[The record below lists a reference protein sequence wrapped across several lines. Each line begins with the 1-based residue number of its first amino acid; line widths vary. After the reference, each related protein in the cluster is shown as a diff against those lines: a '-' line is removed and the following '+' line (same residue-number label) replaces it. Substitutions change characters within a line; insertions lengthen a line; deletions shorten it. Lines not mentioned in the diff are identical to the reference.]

1 MWTVVQKYRGWVYI
15 VYIPC
20 PAVVWI
26 RSIEDE
32 FEGAGDILVTDW
44 NGVGFVAVAKLL
56 SGGGDV
62 TAGLGTGPV
71 PGDFGGLSPVFSCLM
86 LLFRLKLFK
95 NKCYFVVYLYR
106 G

>member
-1 MWTVVQKYRGWVYI
+1 MVHISSVPPWKTHLHWFKQKI
-15 VYIPC
+15 VKKIDVDIPC

-56 SGGGDV
+56 SGGGEV
-62 TAGLGTGPV
+62 TAGLGTV

-86 LLFRLKLFK
+86 LLFRLKL
-95 NKCYFVVYLYR
+95 
-106 G
+106 